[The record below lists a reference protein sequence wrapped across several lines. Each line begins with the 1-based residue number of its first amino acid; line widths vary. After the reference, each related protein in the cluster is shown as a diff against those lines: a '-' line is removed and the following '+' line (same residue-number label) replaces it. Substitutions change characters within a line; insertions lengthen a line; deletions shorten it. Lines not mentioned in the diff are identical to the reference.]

1 MPWPREPSWVQG
13 QGSHTGRLLLLYFC
27 ITERD
32 VGLVGEA
39 GRGPGL
45 SLLAPQWRKHWMP
58 QQRLCW
64 QEWRTYR
71 PPRPWWN
78 HYVRSTLHPSDD
90 SLLVANSIWVTLRNM
105 ATNSRP
111 LHLVAFID
119 VLCPA
124 LYITHFFSQKLKS
137 LTPYTKPTEFL
148 LLHPRS
154 LPPTCSLREPAPF
167 LGPCLLPVED
177 ALFCIMAFLP
187 GLLHSSFLVCSF
199 VL

>member
-1 MPWPREPSWVQG
+1 MRFLPAPYSSQMPWPREPSWVQG

-64 QEWRTYR
+64 QEWRTDR

-90 SLLVANSIWVTLRNM
+90 SLLVTNSIWVTLRNM

-111 LHLVAFID
+111 LHLVAFYWCSMSSTLHNSLLQPEAEVID
-119 VLCPA
+119 F
-124 LYITHFFSQKLKS
+124 LYKTYRISF
-137 LTPYTKPTEFL
+137 
-148 LLHPRS
+148 
-154 LPPTCSLREPAPF
+154 APSTF
-167 LGPCLLPVED
+167 PSSHLLP
-177 ALFCIMAFLP
+177 
-187 GLLHSSFLVCSF
+187 
-199 VL
+199 